1 MARVGLAFV
10 LFTSFTLGQASA
22 PGRPEKAARKL
33 VTDTYHGVEVRD
45 EYRWLEDASNPATR
59 QWVKDQNRYTRAV
72 LDALPARAAIRKQL
86 QTIAKAQSPR
96 YERLQFVHGRLFAI
110 RDDSLI
116 VMPSPDEL
124 EDARE
129 LVDPD
134 EILPDK
140 DANIDLFEP
149 SPDGKRVAVA
159 LSIEG
164 REEGTLRVY
173 DSETGKETGDVIP
186 RVTSSSGGSV
196 AWKGDGSGF
205 YYTRHLDPAA
215 TKGCR
220 QPLYFHKLGTKTETD
235 ECVFGKDLP
244 RLATLSADN
253 SQDGRFIL
261 VGVQHGTDDE
271 IALHLL
277 GPGGGWKQIADP
289 KDRITGSRFGPNDTL
304 WLLSHQDAPRGK
316 VLKLSLKA
324 PDLTRAELV
333 VPQGDGVIR
342 DFAATPT
349 RLCVLDRLDGCAR
362 CRNFD
367 WSGKESNPLPLK
379 PMSSVAQVIALD
391 GDSVLVQNE
400 SYLEPPVWLRWNL
413 ESGEVTKAAL
423 SSGADTDYSDCE
435 VVREF
440 AVSKDGTKVPLTI
453 LRRKN
458 DKLDGERPALLTG
471 YGGYGESEL
480 PRYEAGRRIWLDQG
494 GIYAVAHVRGD
505 GDFGDDWHNAGKL
518 LKKQNV
524 FDDFAACARHLIE
537 RKYTRADKLAIEG
550 GSNGGLLMGA
560 ALTQHPELFRAVV
573 SHVGLYDMLR
583 FHRHPNGVYSVTEFG
598 DLSNAEQ
605 FRAMYAYSP
614 YHRVKDGTAYPAILF
629 TVGANDNR
637 VPPSETWKMAA
648 RLQAAT
654 ASERPVLLWTSLKG
668 GHDTP
673 ASEQLTHTTDVLA
686 FLFQELGVKYKANP

>member
-1 MARVGLAFV
+1 MARTSLPFV
-10 LFTSFTLGQASA
+10 LLASLTLGQSFA
-22 PGRPEKAARKL
+22 PSRPEKAARKL
-33 VTDTYHGVEVRD
+33 VTESYHGVEVRD
-45 EYRWLEDASNPATR
+45 EYRWLEDAASPATR
-59 QWVKDQNRYTRAV
+59 QWVKDQNRFTRAV
-72 LDALPARAAIRKQL
+72 LDDIPARETIRKQL
-86 QTIAKAQSPR
+86 QALAKAQSPR
-96 YERLQFVHGRLFAI
+96 YERLQFISGRVFAI
-110 RDDSLI
+110 RDDNLI
-116 VMPSPDEL
+116 VIPSADEVD
-124 EDARE
+124 DARE

-134 EILPDK
+134 EVLPDK
-140 DANIDLFEP
+140 DATIDLFEP
-149 SPDGKRVAVA
+149 SLDGKRVAVA
-159 LSIEG
+159 MSIEG

-173 DSETGKETGDVIP
+173 DTETGKETGDLIP

-220 QPLYFHKLGTKTETD
+220 QLLYFHKLGAKTETD
-235 ECVFGKDLP
+235 ECVFGKELP
-244 RLATLSADN
+244 RLVTLSVDN
-253 SQDGRFIL
+253 SQDGRHI
-261 VGVQHGTDDE
+261 VVAVQHGTDDDM
-271 IALHLL
+271 ALHLL
-277 GPGGGWKQIADP
+277 GAAGGWKQIADY
-289 KDRITGSRFGPNDTL
+289 KDRITGTRFGPNDTL
-304 WLLSHQDAPRGK
+304 WLLSHKDAPRGK
-316 VLKLSLKA
+316 VLRLSLKTPELA
-324 PDLTRAELV
+324 RAETV
-333 VPQGDGVIR
+333 VPQSEGVIR
-342 DFAATPT
+342 DFAVTPT
-349 RLCVLDRLDGCAR
+349 RLCVLDRLNGSAR

-367 WSGKESNPLPLK
+367 WSGKESKPLPLK
-379 PMSSVAQVIALD
+379 SMSSVSQILALD
-391 GDSVLVQNE
+391 GDTVLVQNE
-400 SYLEPPVWLRWNL
+400 SYLEPPVWLQWNL
-413 ESGEVTKAAL
+413 ATGSISKTTL
-423 SSGADTDYSDCE
+423 SSGEDTDFSDCE

-458 DKLDGERPALLTG
+458 DKLDGERPALLSG

-480 PRYEAGRRIWLDQG
+480 PRYEASRRIWLDQG
-494 GIYAVAHVRGD
+494 GIYAFAHVRGD
-505 GDFGDDWHNAGKL
+505 GDFGDDWHNSGKL

-524 FDDFAACARHLIE
+524 FDDFAACARYLIE
-537 RKYTRADKLAIEG
+537 RKYTRAEKVAIEG

-583 FHRHPNGVYSVTEFG
+583 FQRHPNGMYSVTEFG
-598 DLSNAEQ
+598 DLDVAEQ

-654 ASERPVLLWTSLKG
+654 ASDRPVLLSTTFKG

-673 ASEQLTHTTDVLA
+673 ASEQLMLTTDMFA
-686 FLFQELGVKYKANP
+686 FLFQELGVKYRAKP